1 MKRSSIILMSILS
14 VLAIAVYFVS
24 RQPGEQSVSESTGEP
39 LVKYD
44 SAAVDKMEIRSA
56 TGTVTLE
63 KQGGKWM
70 ITSPLR
76 FPADEA
82 AVTAAVGKGKEMNVM
97 SLVSA
102 NPAKQGI
109 YSVDSTATLVQVFT
123 NHNPGAAFRIG
134 KPSSSYTETYVRKEG
149 SHEVYSVTGV
159 LSSTFVKGP
168 NDWRDKTIFKTDQA
182 DIGSVK
188 LQFGDTTFVLT
199 KKDSVNWMIGSDS
212 TVSSNVTTFISALAN
227 VQADEFVDS
236 ALSSTPKLTA
246 ILETQGTQLRVY
258 RLPDGKH
265 YVQSSASQQWFV
277 LQEWK
282 AGQLLKRK
290 KDFLPPAPSK
300 K

>member
-1 MKRSSIILMSILS
+1 MISIAGI
-14 VLAIAVYFVS
+14 LAIAVYFVS
-24 RQPGEQSVSESTGEP
+24 RQPGERSISESTGEP

-44 SAAVDKMEIRSA
+44 SAAVDKLVIRSA

-70 ITSPLR
+70 ITSPLQ

-82 AVTAAVGKGKEMNVM
+82 SATAAVGKGKELNVTN
-97 SLVSA
+97 LVSA

-123 NHNPGAAFRIG
+123 NNNSAASFRVG
-134 KPSSSYTETYVRKEG
+134 KPSSSHTETYVRKEG
-149 SHEVYSVTGV
+149 SNEVYSVAGV
-159 LSSTFVKGP
+159 LAGTFVKGA
-168 NDWRDKTIFKTDQA
+168 NEWRDKTIFKTDQST
-182 DIGSVK
+182 ISSVK

-199 KKDSVNWMIGSDS
+199 KKDSVNWMIGNDS
-212 TVSSNVTTFISALAN
+212 TVSSSVTSFIAALAN

-236 ALSSTPKLTA
+236 TISPTPKLTA
-246 ILETQGTQLRVY
+246 ILETQGKQLRVY
-258 RLPDGKH
+258 RQPDGKH
-265 YVQSSASQQWFV
+265 YVQSSASPQWFV
-277 LQEWK
+277 IQEWK

-290 KDFLPPAPSK
+290 KDFLPSVPTK